1 MVLRKSY
8 LDKIIPF
15 IDQDLIKVLVG
26 IRRCGKT
33 VLLGQIKDVLLQ
45 RNIPAQNIIQANFES
60 MRFRNTRTAETLYDY
75 IAEKAEGCTGK
86 IYILLDEIQEVERW
100 QIAINSLRVDFDCD
114 IYLTGSNSKLLSGE
128 LATYLSGRYIQIQV
142 FPFSLAEAKQQCIEN
157 GTYTSDEKLFADYLK
172 YGGFPQRFF
181 LPDDHSI
188 TTYLDDLYEA
198 IIVRDIMLRH
208 SIREQTALRNVLAFL
223 LDNIGNPFSARNI
236 SGRMVSEGIKTT
248 TATVLNY
255 VDYFKEAFIL
265 LNASRYDIKGK
276 ALLSSTEKYYAV
288 DLGLRNVIKKSEK
301 LDSNKLYENIV
312 YLEMRSRG
320 YEVQVGKL
328 DDTEIDFICYR
339 GNEKLYIQVAYLITP
354 ADEERE
360 FGNLERLHDNYPKY
374 VISGDLVNL
383 SRNGIIHVLNAFTEV
398 NDLQHAGFLDELLL
412 FLQDQSLIS
421 SCDTATVLIRQRQN
435 LPDLELVQ
443 SLERKGNFVN
453 GVSIHLNFH
462 ICDERTNNAPNL
474 INGRQRDI
482 KNRNVIFQLTR
493 NDRHF
498 RDNKNRSTV
507 ILVIE
512 VVFRNA
518 LHVRNYFGI
527 IQFPVDILQNQE
539 GLLLKT
545 IIHGQLQKFFQRAAL
560 HRAFGLKVH
569 KSKRIVELHTFCTLP
584 NVRNCCIDHLEIK
597 VVNVNDR
604 VQRVNVGSQ
613 DIFCTAFHP
622 YTSM

>member
-1 MVLRKSY
+1 MNFQNLPALGSIGQIHKKQLIKAAFTQKFRRQTGDIICGRHNKDRVLFFLHPGQELTKQPCSHIVAAALAADTGKGFFNFIDPEHTRADGLRKFECVPHILFGFTHILAQQPSHV
-8 LDKIIPF
+8 
-15 IDQDLIKVLVG
+15 Q
-26 IRRCGKT
+26 T
-33 VLLGQIKDVLLQ
+33 HQ
-45 RNIPAQNIIQANFES
+45 RNLKQTCRRLGSQAL
-60 MRFRNTRTAETLYDY
+60 TTARHT
-75 IAEKAEGCTGK
+75 
-86 IYILLDEIQEVERW
+86 
-100 QIAINSLRVDFDCD
+100 
-114 IYLTGSNSKLLSGE
+114 
-128 LATYLSGRYIQIQV
+128 
-142 FPFSLAEAKQQCIEN
+142 
-157 GTYTSDEKLFADYLK
+157 
-172 YGGFPQRFF
+172 
-181 LPDDHSI
+181 DDHNAFGHI
-188 TTYLDDLYEA
+188 HTELDGLVQLPEDKRLAVQPVFQIFQTTD
-198 IIVRDIMLRH
+198 
-208 SIREQTALRNVLAFL
+208 
-223 LDNIGNPFSARNI
+223 
-236 SGRMVSEGIKTT
+236 
-248 TATVLNY
+248 
-255 VDYFKEAFIL
+255 
-265 LNASRYDIKGK
+265 
-276 ALLSSTEKYYAV
+276 
-288 DLGLRNVIKKSEK
+288 
-301 LDSNKLYENIV
+301 
-312 YLEMRSRG
+312 
-320 YEVQVGKL
+320 
-328 DDTEIDFICYR
+328 
-339 GNEKLYIQVAYLITP
+339 
-354 ADEERE
+354 
-360 FGNLERLHDNYPKY
+360 
-374 VISGDLVNL
+374 
-383 SRNGIIHVLNAFTEV
+383 VLNAFTEV

-453 GVSIHLNFH
+453 CVSIHLNFH

-512 VVFRNA
+512 VVFCNA
-518 LHVRNYFGI
+518 FQVRNYFGI